1 VRRTRKVAYAVSA
14 LAILCFFLVTDP
26 ELSVL
31 GALLIQ
37 TLAFIIVAGRSPLDG
52 LLLSGI
58 SLILIGLLPAEHP
71 FVAGSQAYQQARWVL
86 LTTGVGLAL
95 LMLAIIVY
103 RTRR

>member
-1 VRRTRKVAYAVSA
+1 MRRTRKVAYAVSA

>member
-1 VRRTRKVAYAVSA
+1 MQRTRKIAYAVSA
-14 LAILCFFLVTDP
+14 VAILCFFLVPDP

-31 GALLIQ
+31 GALVLQ
-37 TLAFIIVAGRSPLDG
+37 TLAFVIVAGKSPLDG

-71 FVAGSQAYQQARWVL
+71 FVAGAQAYQQARWVL
-86 LTTGVGLAL
+86 LTTGVGLAV

-103 RTRR
+103 RLRR